1 MLFHSRLRFL
11 RWFRV
16 VPLVIM
22 AVLGLFSAG
31 YKALPAKLTR
41 QVIAPVPYPAQVADC
56 AARHGV
62 DPYLVCAV
70 IKCESG
76 WNETAT
82 SPVGAQGLMQL
93 MPATARELAEFGLV
107 NASKYDANNL
117 HDPTTNIEYG
127 CAYLAYLQKQL
138 GSTDKV
144 IAAYNAGIGTV
155 HQWSSQA
162 NAESD
167 FSQTI
172 SYPETALYLER
183 VHLAYAD
190 YQRLWPEGI
199 GA

>member
-1 MLFHSRLRFL
+1 MVFRSRLRFL

-16 VPLVIM
+16 VPLLIM
-22 AVLGLFSAG
+22 MVLAVFSAG
-31 YKALPAKLTR
+31 FEALPASITR
-41 QVIAPVPYPAQVADC
+41 KVIAPVPWPQQVLESAG
-56 AARHGV
+56 RHGV

-70 IKCESG
+70 IRCESG
-76 WNETAT
+76 WNEKAS
-82 SPVGAQGLMQL
+82 SPAGAQGLMQL
-93 MPATARELAEFGLV
+93 MPATAQELSEFGLV
-107 NASKYDANNL
+107 DA
-117 HDPTTNIEYG
+117 TNIEYG

-155 HQWSSQA
+155 RQWSSQA
-162 NAESD
+162 NANAD
-167 FSQTI
+167 FKTAI

-190 YQRLWPEGI
+190 YQRLWPGGI

>member
-1 MLFHSRLRFL
+1 MVFRSRLRFL

-16 VPLVIM
+16 VPLLIM
-22 AVLGLFSAG
+22 MVLTVFSAG
-31 YKALPAKLTR
+31 FEALPASITR
-41 QVIAPVPYPAQVADC
+41 KVIAPVPWPQQVLESAG
-56 AARHGV
+56 RHGV

-70 IKCESG
+70 IRCESG
-76 WNETAT
+76 WNEKAS
-82 SPVGAQGLMQL
+82 SPAGAQGLMQL
-93 MPATARELAEFGLV
+93 MPATAQELSEFGLV
-107 NASKYDANNL
+107 DASKYKATNL
-117 HDPTTNIEYG
+117 QDPATNIEYG

-155 HQWSSQA
+155 RQWSSQA
-162 NAESD
+162 NANAD
-167 FSQTI
+167 FKTAI

-190 YQRLWPEGI
+190 YQRLWPGGI